1 MENKENTNNNNNVL
15 WIILVI
21 ILIVTSTFIGFKI
34 GTKQNNE
41 EKNVSKENNIS
52 DDKLENND
60 KEENTNK
67 KEENTNNKKENT
79 NKNLI
84 KVEQHLNTNYG
95 DIFVKK
101 DGTVYYLKKDNMK
114 FTKEI
119 GTLDKYSF
127 DYYDD
132 NKALCSKESCPQEAY
147 KLDLTNIVG
156 AYEVYFG
163 NGGESKDIILLDQ
176 DGRVN
181 DLSLVK
187 ENDNYQMTLKK
198 DVFKK
203 AQIVSVLL
211 QHDSNGSGT
220 ILVDTEGNQYDY
232 FGK

>member
-1 MENKENTNNNNNVL
+1 MENKEKKNNKVL
-15 WIILVI
+15 LI
-21 ILIVTSTFIGFKI
+21 ILIIILITISVFVGFKI
-34 GTKQNNE
+34 GTKENND
-41 EKNVSKENNIS
+41 EKNISQGNNVSN
-52 DDKLENND
+52 DKLEGNN
-60 KEENTNK
+60 KEESI
-67 KEENTNNKKENT
+67 
-79 NKNLI
+79 NKNLTKI
-84 KVEQHLNTNYG
+84 EQHLNTNYG

-101 DGTVYYLKKDNMK
+101 DGTVYYLKKDDMK

-127 DYYDD
+127 DYYDN

-163 NGGESKDIILLDQ
+163 NGAESKDIILLDQ

-211 QHDSNGSGT
+211 QHGFDGSGT

-232 FGK
+232 FGN